1 MLWKKKVMTAA
12 EAQKQTQKQ
21 AQKRHLRLVEQ
32 EKKDLYKRILNSIN
46 LGRDHYRYNYIV
58 TPDGE
63 LYPEVKGWL
72 TSLGYKV
79 TGSDMENEWIIYWN

>member
-63 LYPEVKGWL
+63 LYQEVKGWL
-72 TSLGYKV
+72 NSLGYKV